1 MERTSKQFPKK
12 KVAPIERPVQ
22 ISEATSAEIKQS
34 FAKLWLKEEQYR
46 KYVYEV
52 ERCDNGARV
61 FLHRPTYKHGLD
73 FAVSVE
79 GFRSQLRKGKRRRKS
94 KSPRPSHGDIIK
106 DLKDKIKSR
115 PKLTKDLFG
124 AVSAIYRC
132 VEPGAVLNKHTKLK
146 TFRSGLPIDHTLRI
160 IKWLFIE
167 QDVTYWLG
175 TGRNMLMSAIERRA
189 FKIKDSK
196 LFE

>member
-1 MERTSKQFPKK
+1 MERTSRQFPRQK
-12 KVAPIERPVQ
+12 PDPVEKSLQ
-22 ISEATSAEIKQS
+22 ISDATSAEIKQS
-34 FAKLWLKEEQYR
+34 FARLWLKEEQYR

-52 ERCDNGARV
+52 ERCENGARV

-79 GFRSQLRKGKRRRKS
+79 GFKSQLRRGKKRTKS
-94 KSPRPSHGDIIK
+94 KSSRPSHGDIIK
-106 DLKDKIKSR
+106 DLKDKLKSR
-115 PKLTKDLFG
+115 PRLTKDLFK

-132 VEPGAVLNKHTKLK
+132 SEPGAVLNKHTKLK
-146 TFRSGLPIDHTLRI
+146 TFKSGLPIDQTLRI

-189 FKIKDSK
+189 FKIKNSK